1 MNQFATG
8 GRMRLLALS
17 ALCVLLALGGAAAA
31 QDGADSARAGQ
42 RYTVAA
48 GDTLDSIAADFG
60 VPAACLLAANDI
72 ADPAGLEAGA
82 ELIIP
87 SDCSAFVG
95 GAVEARALGA
105 GEGGLIDVR
114 YTVRAGDR
122 LSRIARSYNTTTA
135 CIAQANGIRNPDLI
149 FIGQVLVIPAACQAS
164 GGGGGDGSSEAGVIV
179 GNGLCLFDRYAGRRA
194 VGGRYVVPF
203 ADMLDFIGCDFN
215 VQTACL
221 AAANGLPPTARL
233 STGQVLF
240 IDRSCP
246 PWDGPP
252 GPARGRSG
260 G

>member
-1 MNQFATG
+1 MKQLATNS
-8 GRMRLLALS
+8 RTRLLALS
-17 ALCVLLALGGAAAA
+17 ALCALLALGGAAVA
-31 QDGADSARAGQ
+31 QDSADSARAGQ
-42 RYTVAA
+42 LYTVAA

-60 VPAACLLAANDI
+60 VPAVCLLAANDI

-95 GAVEARALGA
+95 GAVEARALDV
-105 GEGGLIDVR
+105 GEGGLVDVR

-122 LSRIARSYNTTTA
+122 LSRIARRYNTTVA

-149 FIGQVLVIPAACQAS
+149 YIGQALVIPAACQA
-164 GGGGGDGSSEAGVIV
+164 GGGGGDASGEAGVIV
-179 GNGLCLFDRYAGRRA
+179 SNGQCLFDRYAGRRA
-194 VGGRYVVPF
+194 VGGQYVVPF

-233 STGQVLF
+233 SAGQVLF
-240 IDRSCP
+240 IDQSCP

-260 G
+260 R